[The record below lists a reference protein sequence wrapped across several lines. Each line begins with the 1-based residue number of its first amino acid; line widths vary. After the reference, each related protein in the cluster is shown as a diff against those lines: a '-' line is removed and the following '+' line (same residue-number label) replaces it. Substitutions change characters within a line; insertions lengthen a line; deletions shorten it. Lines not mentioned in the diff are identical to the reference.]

1 MCTQTSKTFIEILQD
16 ENNEIRK
23 KFNSN
28 LNAQEM
34 SNKTRHDDQKLE
46 PIINEI
52 RRKPIYT
59 KNVKTLRPGKV
70 PN

>member
-23 KFNSN
+23 KLNSN

-34 SNKTRHDDQKLE
+34 SNKTRHE
-46 PIINEI
+46 PNINEI
-52 RRKPIYT
+52 KRKPIYT

-70 PN
+70 IINRI